1 MKLKLSTQISV
12 LNSQIRAILLH
23 LVFPISFLVLT
34 PVLSPPKVVPFESA
48 NLKKSNSFFRFKNTR
63 FDY

>member
-23 LVFPISFLVLT
+23 LVFPNSILVFA
-34 PVLSPPKVVPFESA
+34 PSSKPPKVVPFESA
-48 NLKKSNSFFRFKNTR
+48 NLKKSNSFFRF
-63 FDY
+63 